1 MWLLDNLKLH
11 TSFALY
17 FFLNCAVLECV
28 TNGSNNKVI
37 ILRGLPAYLDIV
49 RKISKDESSSLQK
62 NCQLMNSGGVL
73 DYIITILHSSIRIT
87 DSGEHHQWM
96 LRPLAKWLLQKKLFI
111 QCQNNAWEIIYN
123 LQKQDPVATNL
134 TNNQTLQMSSGIN
147 WLLHASWHVV
157 TWDKITY
164 KAFALMFYCENF
176 QTYSNDERSL

>member
-62 NCQLMNSGGVL
+62 NCQLMNNWRSV

-96 LRPLAKWLLQKKLFI
+96 LR
-111 QCQNNAWEIIYN
+111 
-123 LQKQDPVATNL
+123 
-134 TNNQTLQMSSGIN
+134 
-147 WLLHASWHVV
+147 
-157 TWDKITY
+157 
-164 KAFALMFYCENF
+164 
-176 QTYSNDERSL
+176 